1 MAKYHVNPNTGNS
14 GTCKSTKGKCPFG
27 SEDEHFSTPEAANA
41 AAEKLMSEQYSAVN
55 SAYRKKDTSALDGMN
70 RELKKRIISEAVV
83 GSNKLHPSVV
93 AKVFS
98 KDNDELIR
106 KNVSE
111 SFKSQKILKEMAND
125 ESARV
130 RLAVARSTNN
140 PAVLKAFANDPDLKV
155 RKAAIE
161 NRKTPV
167 KARNAAMAA
176 LKATPREK
184 KVLKGPDPTLMT
196 APRVAPKRTNEEIAA
211 SAAREL
217 AAWDEDQRSRT
228 LSDDSEYRPR
238 PRSEWK

>member
-27 SEDEHFSTPEAANA
+27 TEDEHFSSPEAASA
-41 AAEKLMSEQYSAVN
+41 AAEKLMAEQYSAVN

-70 RELKKRIISEAVV
+70 RELKKRIISEAVA
-83 GSNKLHPSVV
+83 GQNKLHPSVV

-167 KARNAAMAA
+167 KARNAAMVA
-176 LKATPREK
+176 LKATPKAKNNPES
-184 KVLKGPDPTLMT
+184 V
-196 APRVAPKRTNEEIAA
+196 
-211 SAAREL
+211 
-217 AAWDEDQRSRT
+217 QQ
-228 LSDDSEYRPR
+228 
-238 PRSEWK
+238 

>member
-70 RELKKRIISEAVV
+70 RELKKRIISEAVA

-184 KVLKGPDPTLMT
+184 KVLTGSDP
-196 APRVAPKRTNEEIAA
+196 APSVAPKRTNEEIAA

-228 LSDDSEYRPR
+228 LRDDSEYKPR